1 MSKDGFSEVSNA
13 IFYSFRISDEVNEG
27 SIRPTYSVLRNLWL
41 QFPNYFCELRLH
53 KNQKSFTIINVVVQT
68 AWKFVLKANFMAVAS
83 SQISRLLGK
92 VEVWNTGVG
101 VIHNVGVIHK
111 M

>member
-27 SIRPTYSVLRNLWL
+27 SIRQAYSVLRNLWL
-41 QFPNYFCELRLH
+41 QFPDYLCELRLH
-53 KNQKSFTIINVVVQT
+53 KKLKSFAVITVVVQST
-68 AWKFVLKANFMAVAS
+68 WKFVLKANFMTVTN
-83 SQISRLLGK
+83 SQIYRLLGK